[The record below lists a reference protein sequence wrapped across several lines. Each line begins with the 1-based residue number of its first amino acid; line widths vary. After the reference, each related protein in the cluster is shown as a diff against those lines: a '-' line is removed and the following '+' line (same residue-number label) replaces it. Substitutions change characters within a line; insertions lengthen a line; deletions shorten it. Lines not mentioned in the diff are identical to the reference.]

1 MKYVERND
9 MIHMDENKRE
19 VTVRVV
25 VLGKMTTEGSSR
37 SQYHSPYS
45 LLSLILGNAC
55 QEGHVT
61 TLGPR
66 VVMLNIAPAKLY
78 SSWSVNEKIM
88 IASRH

>member
-37 SQYHSPYS
+37 SQSIFQH
-45 LLSLILGNAC
+45 N
-55 QEGHVT
+55 T
-61 TLGPR
+61 
-66 VVMLNIAPAKLY
+66 
-78 SSWSVNEKIM
+78 
-88 IASRH
+88 